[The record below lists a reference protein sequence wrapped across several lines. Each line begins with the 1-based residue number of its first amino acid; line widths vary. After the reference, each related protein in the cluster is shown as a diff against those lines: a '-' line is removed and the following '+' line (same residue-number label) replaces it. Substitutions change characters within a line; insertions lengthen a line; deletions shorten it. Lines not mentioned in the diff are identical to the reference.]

1 MHTVKLL
8 TSLVENH
15 QVLVYALI
23 FIGLV
28 FEGEFIL
35 ITTGILAHL
44 GALSFPFALVFIL
57 IGGVCKTF
65 LGYEIGRFINK
76 KWGETKALKYLEK
89 RVFTVMPNFNKK
101 PFWSIFISK
110 FIMGVNHMVII
121 FSGYIKID
129 YRKYIK
135 AEFISTIIW
144 APLLLSLG
152 YFFGYMALN
161 VSKEIWRF
169 SLIVLLLILGFIVL
183 DKFVGW
189 LYVIFEAFH
198 TNGNGNG
205 NIKENGDEN

>member
-8 TSLVENH
+8 TNLVEHH

-44 GALSFPFALVFIL
+44 GALNFWFALIFIL
-57 IGGVCKTF
+57 IGGICKTF
-65 LGYEIGRFINK
+65 LGYFIGLMIHK
-76 KWGETKALKYLEK
+76 KWNGTNFMKYIEK
-89 RVFTVMPNFNKK
+89 KVFIVMPRFNQK

-110 FIMGVNHMVII
+110 FIMGANHVVII
-121 FSGYIKID
+121 FAGYMKIN
-129 YRKYIK
+129 YKKYLK
-135 AEFISTIIW
+135 AELSSTAIW

-152 YFFGYMALN
+152 YFFGYTALN

-169 SLIVLLLILGFIVL
+169 SLIVLILIIGFIIL
-183 DKFVGW
+183 DKFIGW
-189 LYVIFEAFH
+189 LYEIFEEFYDD
-198 TNGNGNG
+198 
-205 NIKENGDEN
+205 KE

>member
-15 QVLVYALI
+15 QILVYALI

-44 GALSFPFALVFIL
+44 GALNFWFALIFIL
-57 IGGVCKTF
+57 FGGICKTF
-65 LGYEIGRFINK
+65 LGYFIGKMVHKKFNGTNFMKYIEKKVFI
-76 KWGETKALKYLEK
+76 
-89 RVFTVMPNFNKK
+89 VMPRFNHK

-110 FIMGVNHMVII
+110 FIMGANHVVII
-121 FSGYIKID
+121 FAGYLKID
-129 YRKYIK
+129 YKKYLK
-135 AEFISTIIW
+135 AEFISTAIW

-169 SLIVLLLILGFIVL
+169 SLIVLILITGFIVL
-183 DKFVGW
+183 DKFIGW
-189 LYVIFEAFH
+189 LYEIFEEFYDDA
-198 TNGNGNG
+198 
-205 NIKENGDEN
+205 KD